1 MSTEAAVIRAN
12 DHEGGVRLLTL
23 TRPPANALDESL
35 LMALGEALNAAQA
48 DPGVRAV
55 VLTGDGRFFSGG
67 FDLAAPRRD
76 AAAARQMR
84 ILYRALHAE
93 LLGFPKP
100 TLAMVNG
107 HAIAGGFV
115 LALACDY
122 RLGIEG
128 DYRVGLNEVAVG
140 AGFPRTAVEIVR
152 LRLPHARASE
162 LMLGAALY
170 PASQAVRLGLVDE
183 LVAADGFQATVL
195 RRAARLGA
203 FPRAAYVDA
212 KLALAADALERIAR
226 ETEADGE
233 RTDAVWRDPESR
245 TARRAQ
251 REKLGIASA

>member
-1 MSTEAAVIRAN
+1 MPTVRIS
-12 DHEGGVRLLTL
+12 DHDGGVRVLALD
-23 TRPPANALDESL
+23 RPPANAIDESL
-35 LMALGEALNAAQA
+35 LTELGLALNAAQA
-48 DPGVRAV
+48 EPDVRAL
-55 VLTGDGRFFSGG
+55 VLRGEGRFFSGG

-76 AAAARQMR
+76 AAAAREMQR
-84 ILYRALHAE
+84 LYRDLHAE

-122 RLGIEG
+122 RLGVDG

-162 LMLGAALY
+162 LMLGGALY
-170 PASQAVRLGLVDE
+170 PANQSVRLGLVDE
-183 LVAADGFQATVL
+183 MLPADRFVETAH
-195 RRAARLGA
+195 RRAARLGG
-203 FPRAAYVDA
+203 FPRAAYGDA
-212 KLALAADALERIAR
+212 KLALVAEARERIAR
-226 ETEADGE
+226 ESDADSE

-245 TARRAQ
+245 AARRAQ
-251 REKLGIASA
+251 REKLGIASG

>member
-1 MSTEAAVIRAN
+1 MPAVRIS
-12 DHEGGVRLLTL
+12 DHDGGVRVLRLD
-23 TRPPANALDESL
+23 RPPANAIDESL
-35 LMALGEALNAAQA
+35 LTELALALNAAQA
-48 DPGVRAV
+48 EPDVRAL
-55 VLTGDGRFFSGG
+55 VLTGEGRFFSGG

-76 AAAARQMR
+76 ANAAREMQR
-84 ILYRALHAE
+84 LYRDLHAE

-122 RLGIEG
+122 RLGVEG
-128 DYRVGLNEVAVG
+128 DYRIGLNEIAVG

-162 LMLGAALY
+162 LMLGGALY
-170 PASQAVRLGLVDE
+170 PANQGVRLGLVDE
-183 LVAADGFQATVL
+183 LLPAERFTDTVQ

-212 KLALAADALERIAR
+212 KLALVAEALEHIAR
-226 ETEADGE
+226 ESAADGE

-245 TARRAQ
+245 AARRAQ
-251 REKLGIASA
+251 REKLGIANG